1 MKTNDSNGGRGG
13 DRAVS
18 VAQLRDGENRRFLRQ
33 MPLFQA
39 DNDVPD
45 RFDKLLSQL
54 EAIERGA
61 RGYRPA

>member
-1 MKTNDSNGGRGG
+1 MKTNDNDGGRGG

>member
-1 MKTNDSNGGRGG
+1 MKTNDNNGGRASDG
-13 DRAVS
+13 AVS
-18 VAQLRDGENRRFLRQ
+18 AARLRDSENRRLLRQ
-33 MPLFQA
+33 MPIFQTA
-39 DNDVPD
+39 DEVPD